1 MGFKFSSLLCCVP
14 ASIDNSSSCGISIDL
29 QSAHGHRN
37 AMRQLKKEMS
47 SREVSFVVNDDLAV
61 LDGGHNQ
68 IAVQHHPESE
78 QIL

>member
-1 MGFKFSSLLCCVP
+1 
-14 ASIDNSSSCGISIDL
+14 
-29 QSAHGHRN
+29 
-37 AMRQLKKEMS
+37 MRQLKKEMS